1 MKKRMIMLIG
11 IAGLITTGALYSL
24 AQTDDTNSQSPTSD
38 QANIQAE
45 GEAAPRG
52 GRNGNGLFRILRVL
66 NLSDEQKAQVK
77 SILKTERPVIEP
89 LIRELVR
96 VHRELLRV
104 TVHGAFDEQ
113 VVRKLA
119 MLQGELSAKLLVEKA
134 RTWSE
139 IYAILTPDQQ
149 AEADLIRK
157 FLQAPL
163 PHRGEPEE

>member
-11 IAGLITTGALYSL
+11 IGVMITAGALYSL
-24 AQTDDTNSQSPTSD
+24 AQTDDTNSQSTTAD
-38 QANIQAE
+38 QASIQTE
-45 GEAAPRG
+45 GEAAPGG
-52 GRNGNGLFRILRVL
+52 GRDRSGLFRILRVL

-77 SILKTERPVIEP
+77 SILMTERPVIEP
-89 LIRELVR
+89 IIRELVR

-104 TVHGAFDEQ
+104 TAHGAFDER
-113 VVRKLA
+113 VVRRLA

-157 FLQAPL
+157 FLQSPL
-163 PHRGEPEE
+163 LHRGAPEE